1 MTTPLTAIPLQIT
14 AGDSLAVTLSLT
26 DYPAPTWSVS
36 LSLAGPSIASTTS
49 VASGTSHA
57 LTLTSTQTA
66 ALDAGLYQYALR
78 ATSGTSAETFQK
90 GTLTVAQDLATATAG
105 QLTSYA
111 EQMLTICRTARQNL
125 LTGEMKTYMIGG
137 RQVQLHTLDEVARE
151 EARWQSRV
159 NIERSGTFG
168 TPAVWNVV
176 WR

>member
-1 MTTPLTAIPLQIT
+1 MPTQIT

-36 LSLAGPSIASTTS
+36 LALAGPSIVSTAS

-57 LTLTSTQTA
+57 LTLTTVQTA
-66 ALDAGLYQYALR
+66 ALDPGLYQYRLR
-78 ATSGTSAETFQK
+78 ATSSTEAITYES
-90 GTLTVAQDLATATAG
+90 GTLTVAQDLATAAAG
-105 QLTSYA
+105 DLTSYA
-111 EQMLTICRTARQNL
+111 EQMLAVCRTARQNV
-125 LTGEMKTYMIGG
+125 LTGEMKPYMVGG
-137 RQVQLHTLDEVARE
+137 RQVQLHTLDEIARE

-168 TPAVWNVV
+168 TPARFDVV

>member
-1 MTTPLTAIPLQIT
+1 MPTQIT

-36 LSLAGPSIASTTS
+36 LALAGPSIVSTTS

-57 LTLTSTQTA
+57 LTLTTVQTA
-66 ALDAGLYQYALR
+66 ALDPGLYQYRLR
-78 ATSGTSAETFQK
+78 ATSSTEAITYES
-90 GTLTVAQDLATATAG
+90 GTLTVAQDLATAAAG
-105 QLTSYA
+105 DLTSYA
-111 EQMLTICRTARQNL
+111 EQMLAVCRTARQNV
-125 LTGEMKTYMIGG
+125 LTGEMKTYMVGG
-137 RQVQLHTLDEVARE
+137 RQVQLHTLDEIARE

-168 TPAVWNVV
+168 TPARFDVV